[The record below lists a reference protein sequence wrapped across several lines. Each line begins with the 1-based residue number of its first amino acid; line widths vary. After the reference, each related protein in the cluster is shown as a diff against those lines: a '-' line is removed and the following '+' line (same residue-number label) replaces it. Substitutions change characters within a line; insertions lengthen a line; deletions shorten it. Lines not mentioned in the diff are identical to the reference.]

1 MRRSENMCLNRKI
14 KEGMKHNKRNVERL
28 DSVGIKT
35 MLDELKH
42 EELSLVTFTSLADIY
57 NVYYKFT
64 IIIEVGELTRIKT
77 ISSED
82 DTMLWFEVDKLYKEC
97 TGKLLYSAALTYK
110 ELVDEFSKIGGK
122 ILFE

>member
-1 MRRSENMCLNRKI
+1 MRRSEAMCLNRKI

-28 DSVGIKT
+28 DSVGIKS

-42 EELSLVTFTSLADIY
+42 EELSLITFTSLADIY

-82 DTMLWFEVDKLYKEC
+82 DTMLWFEIDKLYKEC
-97 TGKLLYSAALTYK
+97 TGRLLHSAPLTFE
-110 ELVDEFSKIGGK
+110 ELVDEFSIIGGK

>member
-1 MRRSENMCLNRKI
+1 MRRSEAMCLNRKI

-28 DSVGIKT
+28 DSVGIKS

-42 EELSLVTFTSLADIY
+42 EDLSLITFTSLADIY

-64 IIIEVGELTRIKT
+64 IIVEVGELTRIKT

-82 DTMLWFEVDKLYKEC
+82 DTMLWFEIDKLYKEC
-97 TGKLLYSAALTYK
+97 TGRILYSAALTFK
-110 ELVDEFSKIGGK
+110 ELVNEFSIIGGK
-122 ILFE
+122 VLFE